1 MLKRII
7 MAGLGEGYREAHIA
21 NSIDFVVSQ
30 VWPLSMGHSSLRQS
44 LWVIGCCLHYRE
56 RMVLSIPGS
65 SLNDR
70 LSCFSRFRIEYR
82 ILHTK

>member
-30 VWPLSMGHSSLRQS
+30 VWPLSMVSHSFLRQS
-44 LWVIGCCLHYRE
+44 L
-56 RMVLSIPGS
+56 
-65 SLNDR
+65 
-70 LSCFSRFRIEYR
+70 
-82 ILHTK
+82 